1 MRRPALACLATIGIA
16 DYVIHRR
23 KPSWLQVGAL
33 DEPAHLATAILLNE
47 RPTPA
52 YLAGALLP
60 DLDHVPLVFGDPT
73 PGDARP
79 RTHSILT
86 VLPALV
92 VSRELAA
99 GMLAHFARDLSLHA
113 GAPVLWPLSSKSLR
127 VPYALYA
134 AAVTALAVRA
144 RRRDSR
150 AR

>member
-1 MRRPALACLATIGIA
+1 VRRPALACLATIGIA
-16 DYVIHRR
+16 DYVIHHRS
-23 KPSWLQVGAL
+23 PSWLQVGAL

-47 RPTPA
+47 QPTRA
-52 YLAGALLP
+52 YLIGALLP
-60 DLDHVPLVFGDPT
+60 DLDHVPLVFRDAT
-73 PGDARP
+73 PGDSRP

-92 VSRELAA
+92 VSRDLAA
-99 GMLAHFARDLSLHA
+99 GMLAHFARDLALQP
-113 GAPVLWPLSSKSLR
+113 GAPMLWPVSSRSLR

-144 RRRDSR
+144 RRRGSR

>member
-23 KPSWLQVGAL
+23 SPSWLQVGAL

-52 YLAGALLP
+52 YLIGAVLP
-60 DLDHVPLVFGDPT
+60 DLDHVPLVFGDPR
-73 PGDARP
+73 PGDSRP

-86 VLPALV
+86 VLPALA
-92 VSRELAA
+92 VSRDLAA
-99 GMLAHFARDLSLHA
+99 GMLAHLARDVALYS
-113 GAPVLWPLSSKSLR
+113 GASVLWPLSSRSLR
-127 VPYALYA
+127 VPYPLYA
-134 AAVTALAVRA
+134 AALTALAVRA
-144 RRRDSR
+144 RRLDSR